1 MYFNRKHGAA
11 QDRPAIFLH
20 YSSSVSISN
29 FVPSRNRKC
38 RSRRR
43 GLPRSPTIEIICFLP
58 SGTKRLFF
66 RSEKQKRSYRT
77 AFFPLLP
84 FFNFSVYYHGNSMQF
99 PCLYHIPHISTAFSG
114 KPIHFSPKTAN
125 ILHLFTFPLYTI
137 TETPDFCVKV
147 YFCLIVRFFPQS
159 PSYQRHPKTKKL
171 GSTTHRDEPHQA

>member
-20 YSSSVSISN
+20 YSSSVSISS

-77 AFFPLLP
+77 ALFPLLP
-84 FFNFSVYYHGNSMQF
+84 FFNFSVYYHAK
-99 PCLYHIPHISTAFSG
+99 LHI
-114 KPIHFSPKTAN
+114 
-125 ILHLFTFPLYTI
+125 I
-137 TETPDFCVKV
+137 TETHIQTRKLRAVSVFVSYPP
-147 YFCLIVRFFPQS
+147 FFNS
-159 PSYQRHPKTKKL
+159 IFR
-171 GSTTHRDEPHQA
+171 QANTPFSQNRQYPTPFYLSVLYYHGNP

>member
-20 YSSSVSISN
+20 YSSSVSISS

-77 AFFPLLP
+77 ALFPLLP
-84 FFNFSVYYHGNSMQF
+84 FFNFSVYYHAK
-99 PCLYHIPHISTAFSG
+99 LHI
-114 KPIHFSPKTAN
+114 
-125 ILHLFTFPLYTI
+125 I
-137 TETPDFCVKV
+137 TETPSRFRV
-147 YFCLIVRFFPQS
+147 YIISPIFPQHF
-159 PSYQRHPKTKKL
+159 PANQYTFHLKPPISYSFLPFRFILSRKPLTFAWKYTF
-171 GSTTHRDEPHQA
+171 AW